1 VRRDEQDAL
10 RRFGNAANLGD
21 PLAMFNLGYMHM
33 RGVGTEVNHTEAR
46 RLFEKAASLDVA
58 AAHNGVGVL
67 DYNGWAT
74 ADGAPNVVAA
84 RARFEAGAAAGDP
97 DASFNLGT
105 LHQTG
110 AGGLPVD
117 HSLAY
122 ARYQAAS
129 DAGHWRAPL
138 AVAKLTLEG
147 WHPPSDGLS
156 AKDASSEE
164 TRSERDEELVI
175 DESVGVERNCREA
188 ARLVMAF
195 VEERLI
201 VFADE
206 HEAALAALEGGFV
219 DDAFEGA
226 AELKAH
232 AKETIS
238 ETENDA
244 SYFDE
249 TEVGPDPW
257 SALVRYALIAERG
270 GEAGLAN
277 AAFLAKKAGAA
288 KSKSTFFN
296 ANGAPLPRHVTRR
309 AARDAARE
317 ALTRLAAMGDVEAR
331 VDLGDIEWAA
341 AVEGDEEETE
351 ETEVAFDRAFAAGSR
366 GGDVVEQRH
375 TAPARGP
382 GSGLGFGRVRHAAAS
397 GPAPSRFFF
406 DPFGIGEPWRR
417 DVEPRCV
424 FVSAYRLRAWDPRS
438 AAPAGAG
445 VAAEGVHANAPRGV
459 SLRGGVSARASGG
472 LGEPGVVLEPR
483 RGRASSGPEAGGARA
498 VEGARR
504 LHGRDGIVRAVGGGG
519 GDRRAS
525 RGDGSLLVFRGG
537 GRRGRVRRPREVPGP
552 GLRREGEQRGV
563 VPRERPG
570 DVPGDDER

>member
-105 LHQTG
+105 LYQTG

-147 WHPPSDGLS
+147 WHPPSRDGLS
-156 AKDASSEE
+156 DASDASSDAHAPE
-164 TRSERDEELVI
+164 TRSERDEESVI
-175 DESVGVERNCREA
+175 DESGEGVERNCREA

-504 LHGRDGIVRAVGGGG
+504 LHGRDGIVRAVRRRRRRSSRFARRRLYSRFSR
-519 GDRRAS
+519 RRATRS
-525 RGDGSLLVFRGG
+525 S
-537 GRRGRVRRPREVPGP
+537 PSTS
-552 GLRREGEQRGV
+552 
-563 VPRERPG
+563 
-570 DVPGDDER
+570 